1 MRKPVLLATWNPA
14 RECWEG
20 GTSGPVLRALGRVLG
35 DLASLGY
42 DAQWATVGA
51 SDVGAPHHRERVF
64 VLAVRGGVEDAVCAG
79 SGRWPVVPVS
89 RGAGGADVTADW
101 ASVGLDASGIVTR
114 LAPWGEYAAAIR
126 RWEHTFGRPAPTATE
141 RVNGQRPRLSARFV
155 EWMMGLPDGWVTGVP
170 GLTRSQQLTMLGNG
184 VVPQQAE
191 YALTGLCQWAGEGG
205 GVR

>member
-1 MRKPVLLATWNPA
+1 MKLGSLFSGYGGLDMGVEAVFNTRTVWTSDTGDGPA
-14 RECWEG
+14 R
-20 GTSGPVLRALGRVLG
+20 VLAYRYPHAPNLG
-35 DLASLGY
+35 DI
-42 DAQWATVGA
+42 T
-51 SDVGAPHHRERVF
+51 
-64 VLAVRGGVEDAVCAG
+64 AV
-79 SGRWPVVPVS
+79 
-89 RGAGGADVTADW
+89 DW
-101 ASVGLDASGIVTR
+101 ASVGLDASGAVTR

-141 RVNGQRPRLSARFV
+141 QVNGQRPRLSARFV